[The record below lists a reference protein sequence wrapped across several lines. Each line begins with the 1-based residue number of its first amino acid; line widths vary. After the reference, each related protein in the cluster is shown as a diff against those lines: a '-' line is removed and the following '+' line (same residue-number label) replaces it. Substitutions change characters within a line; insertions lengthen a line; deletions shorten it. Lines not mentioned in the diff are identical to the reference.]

1 MADRDIVII
10 NGARTAWAE
19 YSGTPGFGMF
29 KDVSVVDL
37 GATAGRAALERSGAK
52 AEWIDHVIFGNA
64 MQTSSDAIYGARHVG
79 LKSGC
84 RIETPALT
92 VNRLCGSGIESVAL
106 AARFLALGESSWVLA
121 GGIESMSQAPHIIRG
136 LRGETV
142 RFGSDL
148 KIEDSLFV
156 NLKDGFCGLFMA
168 ETAQNCAKKYGIT
181 RQAQDEYALRSHREG
196 AKAVKDGLFKEEIVP
211 VVVKRRKEEILFAS
225 DDHIKPDTTIEKLAA
240 LPPAF
245 GRDGTVTAG
254 NASGI
259 VDGAAAVVVTTAE
272 DAAAKKV
279 APLGRIVGYV
289 AVGVPPELMGMGPAP
304 AIQKVLQK
312 AKMKLADIDL
322 FEINEAFSGQYLAV
336 EKELKL
342 DRQKVNVNGGS
353 IALGHPLAA
362 TGTRLILTVLY
373 ELKRR
378 RKKLG
383 IASACIGGGQGIAMI
398 VELLG

>member
-1 MADRDIVII
+1 MPDRDIVII

-29 KDVSVVDL
+29 KDVSCVDL
-37 GATAGRAALERSGAK
+37 GAAAGRAALEKSGAK

-64 MQTSSDAIYGARHVG
+64 MQTSSDSIYGARHVG

-92 VNRLCGSGIESVAL
+92 INRLCGSGVESVAL
-106 AARFLALGESSWVLA
+106 AARFLSLGESSWVLA
-121 GGIESMSQAPHIIRG
+121 GGMESMSQAPHIIRG
-136 LRGETV
+136 LRGEAV
-142 RFGSDL
+142 RFGSEV

-225 DDHIKPDTTIEKLAA
+225 DDHIKPDTTLEKLAA

-272 DAAAKKV
+272 EAAAKKV
-279 APLGRIVGYV
+279 APLGKIVAYA

-336 EKELKL
+336 EKDLKL

-373 ELKRR
+373 ELRRR
-378 RKKLG
+378 RKKFG